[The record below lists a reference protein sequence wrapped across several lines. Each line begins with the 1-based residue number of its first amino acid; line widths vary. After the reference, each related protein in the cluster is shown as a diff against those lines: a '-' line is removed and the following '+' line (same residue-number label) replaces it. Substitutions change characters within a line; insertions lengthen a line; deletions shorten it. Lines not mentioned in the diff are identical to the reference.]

1 MSTPGAALRHDPA
14 AGHPLIDGPEGL
26 TPEWLTNVLRARGLI
41 RQARVFRVATTP
53 VGNGMLGTN
62 LRIAL
67 EYDLAEAGAPVSLVA
82 KMAAAG
88 ETSRASGAAL
98 GLYER
103 ETRFYQVIA
112 PRIGSAIPATL
123 FADISA
129 DGATF
134 CLLFEDLAP
143 ARGGDQL
150 TGCSVAD
157 AEAAIDTAAA
167 LHAPLWGDAA
177 TLAQPWMSR
186 ETMVGMYCA
195 QLPPCVEMVKVRF
208 AALLET
214 GVPAILDEFAA
225 KIVPWFAMQ
234 TAPFT
239 IAHHDYRLDNML
251 FDARGGRLP
260 VAVLDWQTLM
270 AGPGV
275 LDVSYFIGAGLVADT
290 RRRVEETLARRYHDA
305 LLARGVRD
313 YDWARCWHD
322 YRLTAAHGLIMAVV
336 GAALTTPTERGDKML
351 STMINRHAVQMTDL
365 GSLSLVR

>member
-1 MSTPGAALRHDPA
+1 MTRPTLPLRHDPA

-26 TPEWLTNVLRARGLI
+26 TPQWLTTVLRAAGQL
-41 RQARVFRVATTP
+41 QTATVTSASTTP

-62 LRIAL
+62 LRIKL
-67 EYDLAEAGAPVSLVA
+67 DYDRPEAGAPASLVA
-82 KMAAAG
+82 KLQAAG

-112 PRIGSAIPATL
+112 PRIGSAVPTAW
-123 FADISA
+123 FADVSA

-157 AEAAIDTAAA
+157 AEAAMDAAA
-167 LHAPLWGDAA
+167 AIHAPVWGEAD
-177 TLAQPWMSR
+177 TIAQPWMSR
-186 ETMVGMYCA
+186 DLMVGMYCEK
-195 QLPPCVEMVKVRF
+195 LPPCVAMIKQRF
-208 AALLET
+208 AALLEP
-214 GVPAILDEFAA
+214 GVPAILDAYAA
-225 KIVPWFAMQ
+225 TIRPWFAMQ
-234 TAPFT
+234 TPPFT
-239 IAHHDYRLDNML
+239 IVHHDYRLDNIL
-251 FDARGGRLP
+251 FDARGGATP
-260 VAVLDWQTLM
+260 VAALDWQTLM

-275 LDVSYFIGAGLVADT
+275 LDASYFNGAGLLAAD
-290 RRRVEETLARRYHDA
+290 RRAHEERLARRYHAA

-313 YDWARCWHD
+313 YAWERCWHD

-351 STMINRHAVQMTDL
+351 STMINRHAQQMTDL
-365 GSLSLVR
+365 GTLSLIR